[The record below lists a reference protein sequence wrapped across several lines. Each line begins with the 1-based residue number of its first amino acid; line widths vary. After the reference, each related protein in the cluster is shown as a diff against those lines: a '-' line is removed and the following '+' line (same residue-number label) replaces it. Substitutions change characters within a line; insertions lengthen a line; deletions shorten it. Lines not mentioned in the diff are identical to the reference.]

1 MNLGFYRASRTR
13 TRYIRPSDA
22 DAVMAIEE
30 ASFPEP
36 WDASYFSS
44 VLDDPDTLG
53 MVAEQRGSVVGYIV
67 VQLDGHFYRIV
78 SMAVHPSRRRQSIGT
93 LLVAKF
99 TEMADR
105 GVRRTLV
112 SAMVVE
118 GNDDACQFF
127 CDQGFRAYA
136 IVRDYFEQQDGTTK
150 DGYRFVWEGQR

>member
-44 VLDDPDTLG
+44 VLDAPDTLG

-127 CDQGFRAYA
+127 CAQGFRAYA

-150 DGYRFVWEGQR
+150 DGYRFVWEGQP